1 MDTSTIN
8 IAERVK
14 DARRDAKLT
23 QTELG
28 KRIGKSKQW
37 VSELE
42 RGNIKLSFEF
52 EYYIKAIVEIAFNF
66 WISSYDVPRCNTIVS
81 GPVTWNHNHHG
92 DGICDLNGNVWEW
105 NAGMRLV
112 DGEIQIML
120 IMLNTQAHSLWL
132 VYQQMKSGTS

>member
-14 DARRDAKLT
+14 DAHRDAKLT

-42 RGNIKLSFEF
+42 RGNIKLSFEM
-52 EYYIKAIVEIAFNF
+52 AIS
-66 WISSYDVPRCNTIVS
+66 ISNACNKT
-81 GPVTWNHNHHG
+81 TEFFCH
-92 DGICDLNGNVWEW
+92 
-105 NAGMRLV
+105 
-112 DGEIQIML
+112 
-120 IMLNTQAHSLWL
+120 
-132 VYQQMKSGTS
+132 

>member
-42 RGNIKLSFEF
+42 RGNIKLSFE
-52 EYYIKAIVEIAFNF
+52 
-66 WISSYDVPRCNTIVS
+66 
-81 GPVTWNHNHHG
+81 
-92 DGICDLNGNVWEW
+92 
-105 NAGMRLV
+105 MV
-112 DGEIQIML
+112 DGRVF
-120 IMLNTQAHSLWL
+120 W
-132 VYQQMKSGTS
+132 

>member
-1 MDTSTIN
+1 MDTSTIK

-42 RGNIKLSFEF
+42 RGNIKLSFEM
-52 EYYIKAIVEIAFNF
+52 AVS
-66 WISSYDVPRCNTIVS
+66 ISNACNKT
-81 GPVTWNHNHHG
+81 TEFFCH
-92 DGICDLNGNVWEW
+92 
-105 NAGMRLV
+105 
-112 DGEIQIML
+112 
-120 IMLNTQAHSLWL
+120 
-132 VYQQMKSGTS
+132 

>member
-14 DARRDAKLT
+14 DARMDAKLT

-42 RGNIKLSFEF
+42 RGNIKLSFEM
-52 EYYIKAIVEIAFNF
+52 AIS
-66 WISSYDVPRCNTIVS
+66 ISNACNKT
-81 GPVTWNHNHHG
+81 TEFFCH
-92 DGICDLNGNVWEW
+92 
-105 NAGMRLV
+105 
-112 DGEIQIML
+112 
-120 IMLNTQAHSLWL
+120 
-132 VYQQMKSGTS
+132 

>member
-42 RGNIKLSFEF
+42 RGNIKLSFEMAVSILLF
-52 EYYIKAIVEIAFNF
+52 STLIYASLFTLNYG
-66 WISSYDVPRCNTIVS
+66 NTV
-81 GPVTWNHNHHG
+81 
-92 DGICDLNGNVWEW
+92 
-105 NAGMRLV
+105 
-112 DGEIQIML
+112 
-120 IMLNTQAHSLWL
+120 
-132 VYQQMKSGTS
+132 